1 VDIVLTV
8 QSRNQGYERF
18 AELTFDD
25 FRRMATDDSL
35 SNYEKIG
42 FPDEYREGSE
52 EAIFE
57 DILAKLPALTRTQR
71 TILDIGP
78 GCSDLPRMLDE
89 LCQRQDH
96 TLILIDSGEMLDH
109 HPDRPGLRKAPGS
122 FPECADD
129 LADSRGA
136 VDAIL
141 AYSVLHYVFP
151 EGSVFGFLDRAIE
164 LLAPGG
170 TMLIGDIPNTS
181 KRKRFFSSAAG
192 REFHRQFTGR
202 DEDPVV
208 DFGGVER
215 DRIDDSVVLGML
227 GRARAAGCD
236 AYVVAQRDDLPLAN
250 RREDLLIRK
259 P

>member
-35 SNYEKIG
+35 SAYEKIG

-57 DILAKLPALTRTQR
+57 DIVAKLPALTGTQR

-129 LADSRGA
+129 LADSRGT

-170 TMLIGDIPNTS
+170 SMLIGDIPNTS
-181 KRKRFFSSAAG
+181 KRKRFFSSAADVSS
-192 REFHRQFTGR
+192 TGSSPAAMR
-202 DEDPVV
+202 TPSWTSAASNAIGSTTRSSWACSAVPARPVAMPTWSHS
-208 DFGGVER
+208 GTISPSPTGVR
-215 DRIDDSVVLGML
+215 TS
-227 GRARAAGCD
+227 
-236 AYVVAQRDDLPLAN
+236 
-250 RREDLLIRK
+250 
-259 P
+259 